1 MLFHILISSRI
12 RKLKRLNSSGN
23 SRRCRSRHLHKLLSG
38 MLMWSSASHA
48 IACLHNRKQFNRAL
62 FDYGRGLFS
71 LMTIMSNLE
80 RITIFFWWYFSF
92 SLFFMKERK
101 NLRSFSKIYLLA
113 RENDLAHI
121 LVLLENRLK
130 TDSCIFLGQ

>member
-1 MLFHILISSRI
+1 
-12 RKLKRLNSSGN
+12 
-23 SRRCRSRHLHKLLSG
+23 
-38 MLMWSSASHA
+38 
-48 IACLHNRKQFNRAL
+48 
-62 FDYGRGLFS
+62 
-71 LMTIMSNLE
+71 MTIMSNLE
-80 RITIFFWWYFSF
+80 RITIFFGWYFSF

-113 RENDLAHI
+113 RENDLAHS